1 MNAAPAFPDI
11 KDATPDG
18 WANLASGLTVPESAT
33 PAFPSIN
40 ETTSHG
46 WSELGSGLIVPESAA
61 KGGAENG
68 MMTRDER
75 ITDGQERFNALKT
88 RAQEGLSK
96 MMQGLKDRF
105 YIGISRGA
113 ELPGQI
119 ASGAEMVR
127 ETIAQKSTEA
137 REVVGQKS
145 SDAKEAILQKGVETK
160 EVFNR
165 KGVETKEAISN
176 AWGAARGK
184 AAELFEKG
192 NDVILQNV
200 KVARE
205 RKAARIKNRQER
217 RAARQQAREQRVAE
231 LDNRQADRVSRQEA
245 RQQQREAQTKEN
257 MADKLDTG
265 DDKVFIR
272 QEQQADTGATL
283 ESMMTERELND
294 ANAKVEQMSK
304 EAERAE
310 QAAEAARLEADANPG
325 DERLQLDAE
334 EKEGLKIAVNARLKR
349 ATGEVTRLQ
358 AAMSQLDKRSEI
370 AQNNIEAARERIEE
384 RRGRAE
390 ARRAARM
397 AARREALGD
406 TWESAK
412 DRIARLANTDPNKI
426 KQFGVK
432 VAKAAGRLTKATAS
446 RLVPVS

>member
-1 MNAAPAFPDI
+1 MNKNMNAAPAFPDI
-11 KDATPDG
+11 NDTTPDG
-18 WANLASGLTVPESAT
+18 WANLASGLTVPESAAA
-33 PAFPSIN
+33 AFPSIN
-40 ETTSHG
+40 KESND
-46 WSELGSGLIVPESAA
+46 WNELGNGLLVPESAA

-119 ASGAEMVR
+119 ATGAEMVR
-127 ETIAQKSTEA
+127 ETVAQKGTEAQEFVVQKGSEA
-137 REVVGQKS
+137 RE
-145 SDAKEAILQKGVETK
+145 AIVQKGA
-160 EVFNR
+160 
-165 KGVETKEAISN
+165 ETKEAIGN

-192 NDVILQNV
+192 SDVILQNV

-231 LDNRQADRVSRQEA
+231 LDNRQAARVSRQEA

-257 MADKLDTG
+257 IADKLDTG

-334 EKEGLKIAVNARLKR
+334 EKEGLKIAANARLKR

-358 AAMSQLDKRSEI
+358 AAMSQLEKSSES
-370 AQNNIEAARERIEE
+370 AQSNIEAARERIEE

-397 AARREALGD
+397 AARKEALGD

-412 DRIARLANTDPNKI
+412 DRVARLANTDPNKI

>member
-1 MNAAPAFPDI
+1 MNKNMNAAPAFPDI
-11 KDATPDG
+11 KDTTPDG
-18 WANLASGLTVPESAT
+18 WANLASGLTVPESAA

-61 KGGAENG
+61 KGGAETG

-75 ITDGQERFNALKT
+75 IADGQEKFNALKT

-119 ASGAEMVR
+119 ATGAEMVR
-127 ETIAQKSTEA
+127 ETVAQKGTEAQEFVVQKGSEA
-137 REVVGQKS
+137 RE
-145 SDAKEAILQKGVETK
+145 AIVQKGA
-160 EVFNR
+160 
-165 KGVETKEAISN
+165 ETKEAIGN

-192 NDVILQNV
+192 SDVILQNV

-231 LDNRQADRVSRQEA
+231 LDNRQAARVSRQEA

-257 MADKLDTG
+257 IADKLDTG

-283 ESMMTERELND
+283 ESMMTKRELND

-334 EKEGLKIAVNARLKR
+334 EKEGLKIAANARLKR

-358 AAMSQLDKRSEI
+358 AAMSQLEKSSES
-370 AQNNIEAARERIEE
+370 AQSNIEAARERIEE

-397 AARREALGD
+397 AARKEALGD

-412 DRIARLANTDPNKI
+412 DRVARLVNTDPNKV

>member
-1 MNAAPAFPDI
+1 MNKNMNAAPAFPDLNN
-11 KDATPDG
+11 TVPDG
-18 WANLASGLTVPESAT
+18 WANLSSGLAVPESAAA
-33 PAFPSIN
+33 AFPSIN
-40 ETTSHG
+40 KEPND
-46 WSELGSGLIVPESAA
+46 WNELGNGLLVPESAA

-119 ASGAEMVR
+119 ATGAEMVR
-127 ETIAQKSTEA
+127 ETVAQKGTEAQEFVVQKGSEA
-137 REVVGQKS
+137 RE
-145 SDAKEAILQKGVETK
+145 AIVQKGA
-160 EVFNR
+160 
-165 KGVETKEAISN
+165 ETKEAIGN

-192 NDVILQNV
+192 SDVILQNI

-231 LDNRQADRVSRQEA
+231 LDNRQAARVSRQEA
-245 RQQQREAQTKEN
+245 RQQQWEAQTKEKI
-257 MADKLDTG
+257 ADKLDTG

-334 EKEGLKIAVNARLKR
+334 EKEGLKIAANARLKR

-358 AAMSQLDKRSEI
+358 AAMSQLEKSSES
-370 AQNNIEAARERIEE
+370 AQSNIEAARERIEE

-397 AARREALGD
+397 AARKEALGD

-412 DRIARLANTDPNKI
+412 DRVARLANTDPNKI

-446 RLVPVS
+446 RLVPAS

>member
-1 MNAAPAFPDI
+1 MNKNMNAAPAFPDLNN
-11 KDATPDG
+11 TVPDG
-18 WANLASGLTVPESAT
+18 WANLSSGLAVPESAAA
-33 PAFPSIN
+33 AFPSIN
-40 ETTSHG
+40 KEPND
-46 WSELGSGLIVPESAA
+46 WNELGNGLLVPESAV

-75 ITDGQERFNALKT
+75 IADGQEKFNALKI

-105 YIGISRGA
+105 YIGISRSA

-119 ASGAEMVR
+119 ATGAEMVR
-127 ETIAQKSTEA
+127 ETVAQKGTEAQEFVVQKGSEA
-137 REVVGQKS
+137 RE
-145 SDAKEAILQKGVETK
+145 AIVQKGA
-160 EVFNR
+160 
-165 KGVETKEAISN
+165 ETKEAIGT

-192 NDVILQNV
+192 SDVILQNV

-217 RAARQQAREQRVAE
+217 RAARQQAREQRATE
-231 LDNRQADRVSRQEA
+231 LDNRQAARDMRREA
-245 RQQQREAQTKEN
+245 RKEEGDIRLGQSI
-257 MADKLDTG
+257 ADIVRDSN
-265 DDKVFIR
+265 DKGSIR
-272 QEQQADTGATL
+272 QEQRTITGATL
-283 ESMMTERELND
+283 ESMMAGQDLSRAEKEEERNRR
-294 ANAKVEQMSK
+294 
-304 EAERAE
+304 EAEQIAQEAE
-310 QAAEAARLEADANPG
+310 EARLKAEANPEDVG
-325 DERLQLDAE
+325 LQLDAE
-334 EKEGLKIAVNARLKR
+334 EKEGLKIAANARLKR

-358 AAMSQLDKRSEI
+358 AVMSQLEKNSES
-370 AQNNIEAARERIEE
+370 AQSNIEAARE

-397 AARREALGD
+397 AARKEALGD

-412 DRIARLANTDPNKI
+412 DRVARLANTDPNKI

>member
-1 MNAAPAFPDI
+1 MNKNMNAAPAFPDI
-11 KDATPDG
+11 NDTTPDG
-18 WANLASGLTVPESAT
+18 WANLASGLTVPESAAA
-33 PAFPSIN
+33 AFPSIN
-40 ETTSHG
+40 KESND
-46 WSELGSGLIVPESAA
+46 WNELGNGLLVPESAA

-119 ASGAEMVR
+119 ATGAEMVR
-127 ETIAQKSTEA
+127 ETVAQKGTEAQEFVVQKGSEA
-137 REVVGQKS
+137 RE
-145 SDAKEAILQKGVETK
+145 AIVQKGA
-160 EVFNR
+160 
-165 KGVETKEAISN
+165 ETKEAIGN

-192 NDVILQNV
+192 SDVILQNV

-231 LDNRQADRVSRQEA
+231 LDNRQAARVSRQEA
-245 RQQQREAQTKEN
+245 RQQQWEAQTKEKI
-257 MADKLDTG
+257 ADKLDTG

-334 EKEGLKIAVNARLKR
+334 EKEGLKIAANARLKR

-358 AAMSQLDKRSEI
+358 AAMSQLEKSSES
-370 AQNNIEAARERIEE
+370 AQSNIEAARERIEE

-397 AARREALGD
+397 AARKEALGD

-432 VAKAAGRLTKATAS
+432 VAKAAGRLTKVTAS
-446 RLVPVS
+446 RLVPMS

>member
-1 MNAAPAFPDI
+1 MNKNMNAAPAFPGINDT
-11 KDATPDG
+11 TPDG
-18 WANLASGLTVPESAT
+18 WANLASGLTVPESAAA
-33 PAFPSIN
+33 AFPSIN
-40 ETTSHG
+40 KEPDD
-46 WSELGSGLIVPESAA
+46 WNELGNGLLVPESAV
-61 KGGAENG
+61 KGGAETG

-75 ITDGQERFNALKT
+75 ITDGQEKFNALKT

-119 ASGAEMVR
+119 ATGAEMVR
-127 ETIAQKSTEA
+127 ETVAQKGTEVQEFVVQKGGEA
-137 REVVGQKS
+137 RE
-145 SDAKEAILQKGVETK
+145 AIVQKGA
-160 EVFNR
+160 
-165 KGVETKEAISN
+165 ETKEAIGN

-192 NDVILQNV
+192 SDVILQNV

-217 RAARQQAREQRVAE
+217 REARQQAREQRVAE
-231 LDNRQADRVSRQEA
+231 LDNRQAARVSRQEA

-334 EKEGLKIAVNARLKR
+334 EKEGLKIAANARLKR

-358 AAMSQLDKRSEI
+358 AAMSQLEKSSES
-370 AQNNIEAARERIEE
+370 AQSNIEAARERIEE

-397 AARREALGD
+397 AARKEALGD

-412 DRIARLANTDPNKI
+412 DRVARLANTDPNKI

>member
-1 MNAAPAFPDI
+1 MNKNMNAAPAFPDI
-11 KDATPDG
+11 NDTTPDG
-18 WANLASGLTVPESAT
+18 WANLASGLTVPESAAA
-33 PAFPSIN
+33 AFPSIN
-40 ETTSHG
+40 REPND
-46 WSELGSGLIVPESAA
+46 WNELGNGLLVPESAA

-96 MMQGLKDRF
+96 MMQSLKDRF

-119 ASGAEMVR
+119 ATGAEMVR
-127 ETIAQKSTEA
+127 ETVAQKGTEAQEFVVQKGSEA
-137 REVVGQKS
+137 RE
-145 SDAKEAILQKGVETK
+145 AIVQKGA
-160 EVFNR
+160 
-165 KGVETKEAISN
+165 ETKEAIGN

-192 NDVILQNV
+192 SDVILQNV

-231 LDNRQADRVSRQEA
+231 LDNRQAARVSRQEA

-257 MADKLDTG
+257 IADKLDTG

-283 ESMMTERELND
+283 ESMMTKRELND

-334 EKEGLKIAVNARLKR
+334 EKEGLKIAANARLKR

-358 AAMSQLDKRSEI
+358 AAMSQLEKSSES
-370 AQNNIEAARERIEE
+370 AQSNIEAARERIEE

-397 AARREALGD
+397 AARKEALGD

-412 DRIARLANTDPNKI
+412 DRVARLVNTDPNKV

>member
-1 MNAAPAFPDI
+1 MNKNMNAAPAFPDI
-11 KDATPDG
+11 KDTTPDG
-18 WANLASGLTVPESAT
+18 WANLASGLTVPESVA

-75 ITDGQERFNALKT
+75 ITDGQEKFNALKT

-119 ASGAEMVR
+119 ATGAEMVR

-145 SDAKEAILQKGVETK
+145 SDAKEAILQ
-160 EVFNR
+160 

>member
-1 MNAAPAFPDI
+1 MNKNMNAAPAFPDLNN
-11 KDATPDG
+11 TVPDG
-18 WANLASGLTVPESAT
+18 WANLSSGLAVPESAAAAFPSINKEPNDWNELGNGLLVPESAT
-33 PAFPSIN
+33 
-40 ETTSHG
+40 
-46 WSELGSGLIVPESAA
+46 

-119 ASGAEMVR
+119 ATGAEMVR
-127 ETIAQKSTEA
+127 ETVAQKGTEAQEFVVQKGSEA
-137 REVVGQKS
+137 RE
-145 SDAKEAILQKGVETK
+145 AIVQKGA
-160 EVFNR
+160 
-165 KGVETKEAISN
+165 ETKEAIGN

-192 NDVILQNV
+192 SDVILQNV

-231 LDNRQADRVSRQEA
+231 LDNRQAARVSRQEA

-294 ANAKVEQMSK
+294 ANAKVKQMSK

-310 QAAEAARLEADANPG
+310 QAAEAARLEAEANPEDVG
-325 DERLQLDAE
+325 LQLDAE
-334 EKEGLKIAVNARLKR
+334 EKNGLKIAANARLKR

-358 AAMSQLDKRSEI
+358 AAMSQLEKSSES
-370 AQNNIEAARERIEE
+370 AQSNIEAARERIEE

-397 AARREALGD
+397 AARKEALGD

-412 DRIARLANTDPNKI
+412 DRVARLVNTDPNKV

>member
-1 MNAAPAFPDI
+1 MNKNMNAAPAFPDLNN
-11 KDATPDG
+11 TVPDG
-18 WANLASGLTVPESAT
+18 WANLSSGLAVPESAAA
-33 PAFPSIN
+33 AFPSIN
-40 ETTSHG
+40 KEPND
-46 WSELGSGLIVPESAA
+46 WNELGNGLLVPESAV

-75 ITDGQERFNALKT
+75 IADGQEKFNALKI

-105 YIGISRGA
+105 YIGISRSA

-119 ASGAEMVR
+119 ATGAEMVR
-127 ETIAQKSTEA
+127 ETVAQKGTEAQEFVVQKGSEA
-137 REVVGQKS
+137 RE
-145 SDAKEAILQKGVETK
+145 AIVQKGA
-160 EVFNR
+160 
-165 KGVETKEAISN
+165 ETKEAIGN

-192 NDVILQNV
+192 SDVILQNV

-217 RAARQQAREQRVAE
+217 RAARQQAREQRATE
-231 LDNRQADRVSRQEA
+231 LDNRQAARDMRREA
-245 RQQQREAQTKEN
+245 RKEEGDIRLGQSI
-257 MADKLDTG
+257 ADIVRDSN
-265 DDKVFIR
+265 DKGSIR
-272 QEQQADTGATL
+272 QEQRTITGATL
-283 ESMMTERELND
+283 ESMMAGQDLGRAEKEEERNRR
-294 ANAKVEQMSK
+294 
-304 EAERAE
+304 EAEQIAQEAE
-310 QAAEAARLEADANPG
+310 EARLKAEANPEDVG
-325 DERLQLDAE
+325 LQLDAE
-334 EKEGLKIAVNARLKR
+334 EKEGLKIAANARLKR

-358 AAMSQLDKRSEI
+358 AVMSQLEKNSES
-370 AQNNIEAARERIEE
+370 AQSNIEAARERIEE

-397 AARREALGD
+397 AARKEALGD

-412 DRIARLANTDPNKI
+412 DRVARLANTDPNKI

>member
-1 MNAAPAFPDI
+1 MNKNMNAAPAFPDLNN
-11 KDATPDG
+11 TVPDG
-18 WANLASGLTVPESAT
+18 WANLSSGLAVPESAAA
-33 PAFPSIN
+33 AFPSIN
-40 ETTSHG
+40 KEPND
-46 WSELGSGLIVPESAA
+46 WNELGNGLLVPESAA

-119 ASGAEMVR
+119 ATGAEMVR
-127 ETIAQKSTEA
+127 ETVAQKGTEAQEFVVQKGSEA
-137 REVVGQKS
+137 RE
-145 SDAKEAILQKGVETK
+145 AIVQKGA
-160 EVFNR
+160 
-165 KGVETKEAISN
+165 ETKEAIGN

-192 NDVILQNV
+192 SDVILQNV

-231 LDNRQADRVSRQEA
+231 LDNRQAARVSRQEA
-245 RQQQREAQTKEN
+245 RQQQWEAQTKEN
-257 MADKLDTG
+257 RADKLDTG

-334 EKEGLKIAVNARLKR
+334 EKEGLKIAANARLKR

-358 AAMSQLDKRSEI
+358 AAMSQLEKSSES
-370 AQNNIEAARERIEE
+370 AQSNIEAARERIEE

-397 AARREALGD
+397 AARKEALGD

-412 DRIARLANTDPNKI
+412 DRVARLANTDPNKI

>member
-1 MNAAPAFPDI
+1 MNKNMNAAPAFPDLNN
-11 KDATPDG
+11 TVPDG
-18 WANLASGLTVPESAT
+18 WANLSSGLAVPESAAA
-33 PAFPSIN
+33 AFPSIN
-40 ETTSHG
+40 KEPND
-46 WSELGSGLIVPESAA
+46 WNELGNGLLVPESAA

-119 ASGAEMVR
+119 ATGAEMVR
-127 ETIAQKSTEA
+127 ETVAQKGTEAQEFVVQKGSEA
-137 REVVGQKS
+137 RE
-145 SDAKEAILQKGVETK
+145 AIVQKGA
-160 EVFNR
+160 
-165 KGVETKEAISN
+165 ETKEAIGN

-192 NDVILQNV
+192 SDVILQNI

-217 RAARQQAREQRVAE
+217 RAARQQAREQLVAE
-231 LDNRQADRVSRQEA
+231 LDNRQAARVSRQEA

-257 MADKLDTG
+257 IADKLDTG

-310 QAAEAARLEADANPG
+310 QAVEAARLEADANPG

-334 EKEGLKIAVNARLKR
+334 EKEGLKIAANARLKR

-358 AAMSQLDKRSEI
+358 AAMSQLEKSSES
-370 AQNNIEAARERIEE
+370 AQSNIEAARERIEE

-390 ARRAARM
+390 ARRTARM
-397 AARREALGD
+397 AARKEALGD

-412 DRIARLANTDPNKI
+412 DRVARLANTDPNKI

>member
-11 KDATPDG
+11 KDTTPDG
-18 WANLASGLTVPESAT
+18 WANLASGLTVPESVA

-75 ITDGQERFNALKT
+75 ITDGQEKFNALKT

-105 YIGISRGA
+105 YIGISRSA

-119 ASGAEMVR
+119 ATGAEMVR
-127 ETIAQKSTEA
+127 ETVAQKGTEAQEFVVQKGSEA
-137 REVVGQKS
+137 RE
-145 SDAKEAILQKGVETK
+145 AIVQKGA
-160 EVFNR
+160 
-165 KGVETKEAISN
+165 ETKEAIGN

-217 RAARQQAREQRVAE
+217 RAARQQAREQRATE
-231 LDNRQADRVSRQEA
+231 LDNRQTARDMRREA
-245 RQQQREAQTKEN
+245 RKEEGDIRLGQSI
-257 MADKLDTG
+257 ADIVRDSN
-265 DDKVFIR
+265 DKGSIR
-272 QEQQADTGATL
+272 QEQRTITGATL
-283 ESMMTERELND
+283 ESMMAGQDLSRAEKEEERNRR
-294 ANAKVEQMSK
+294 
-304 EAERAE
+304 EAEQIVQEAE
-310 QAAEAARLEADANPG
+310 EARLKAEANPEDVG
-325 DERLQLDAE
+325 LQLDAE
-334 EKEGLKIAVNARLKR
+334 EKEGLKIAANARLKR

-358 AAMSQLDKRSEI
+358 AVMSQLEKNSES
-370 AQNNIEAARERIEE
+370 AQSNIEAARERIEE

-397 AARREALGD
+397 AARKEALGD

-412 DRIARLANTDPNKI
+412 DRVARLANTDPNKI

>member
-1 MNAAPAFPDI
+1 MNKNMNAALAFPDLNN
-11 KDATPDG
+11 TVPDG
-18 WANLASGLTVPESAT
+18 WANLSSGLAVPESAAA
-33 PAFPSIN
+33 AFPSIN
-40 ETTSHG
+40 KEPND
-46 WSELGSGLIVPESAA
+46 WNELGNGLLVPESVA

-119 ASGAEMVR
+119 ATGAEMVR
-127 ETIAQKSTEA
+127 ETVAQKGTEAQEFVVQKGSEA
-137 REVVGQKS
+137 RE
-145 SDAKEAILQKGVETK
+145 AIVQKGA
-160 EVFNR
+160 
-165 KGVETKEAISN
+165 ETKEAIGN

-192 NDVILQNV
+192 SDVILQNI

-231 LDNRQADRVSRQEA
+231 LDNRQAARVSRQEA

-257 MADKLDTG
+257 IADKLDTG

-334 EKEGLKIAVNARLKR
+334 EKEGLKIAANARLKR

-358 AAMSQLDKRSEI
+358 AAMSQLEKSSES
-370 AQNNIEAARERIEE
+370 AQSNIEAARERIEE

-397 AARREALGD
+397 AARKEALGD

-412 DRIARLANTDPNKI
+412 DRVARLANTDPNKI